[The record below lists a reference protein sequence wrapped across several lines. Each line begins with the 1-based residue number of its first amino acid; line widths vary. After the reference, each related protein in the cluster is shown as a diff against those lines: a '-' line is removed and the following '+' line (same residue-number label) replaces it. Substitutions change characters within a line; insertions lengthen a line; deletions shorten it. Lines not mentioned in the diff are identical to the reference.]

1 MRIALASPYDFA
13 THGGVNQHIE
23 HLRAEFQR
31 LGHEVDLIAPI
42 AGAAEHDVDEP
53 GFHGF
58 GGIVPLP
65 VNGSVARISFSPY
78 LRGRIK
84 DLMAREHFDVVHC
97 HEPLMPALPLMVLRY
112 SRSVNVGTF
121 HAYSETGRGYFYWR
135 PVLARFHEKLDGLIA
150 VSEPAREY
158 ATHFFPGEYRIIP
171 NGVDTSAFTK
181 PAQPFPELMDGRS
194 NLLFLGRFEEE
205 RKGFRYL
212 IRALPWVRQ
221 VYPDVRLVVVGAG
234 DPSRYRDRIRRLGIG
249 ESVVW
254 AGRVSDEERGRYM
267 ASCQLF
273 VAPSTGGESQGVVL
287 LEAMAAGLPVVAGD
301 IPGYAS
307 VLTSGREGLL
317 VPPESEHALAVAIV
331 RLLADPGLRA
341 RMASCGVRKAT
352 EHSWPKV
359 AARLL
364 EFYTEIRERKAFMQR
379 REERRSHL
387 RVVLKRAGRRA

>member
-42 AGAAEHDVDEP
+42 DGADEVNER

-84 DLMAREHFDVVHC
+84 DLMSREQFDVVHC

-112 SRSVNVGTF
+112 SRTVNVGTF
-121 HAYSETGRGYFYWR
+121 HAYSETGRGYYYWR
-135 PVLARFHEKLDGLIA
+135 PVLAHFHGKLDGLIA
-150 VSEPAREY
+150 VSEPARDY
-158 ATHFFPGEYRIIP
+158 AKHFFPGEYRIIP
-171 NGVDTSAFTK
+171 NGVDTSAFMK
-181 PAQPFPELMDGRS
+181 PMEPFRDLMDGRP
-194 NLLFLGRFEEE
+194 NLLFLGRFEED
-205 RKGFRYL
+205 RKGFKYL
-212 IRALPWVRQ
+212 IKALPWVKQ

-234 DPSRYRDRIRRLGIG
+234 DSSKYRDRIRRSGIV
-249 ESVVW
+249 ENVLW
-254 AGRVSDEERGRYM
+254 AGRISDEDRARFM
-267 ASCQLF
+267 ASCQML
-273 VAPSTGGESQGVVL
+273 VAPSTHGESQGVVL

-307 VLTSGREGLL
+307 ILTSGQEGLL
-317 VPPESEHALAVAIV
+317 VPPESEQALSVAIV
-331 RLLADPGLRA
+331 RLLADPALRA
-341 RMASCGVRKAT
+341 RMTSCGVRTAT
-352 EHSWPKV
+352 EYSWPKV

-364 EFYTEIRERKAFMQR
+364 EFYTEIRDRKVWVQR
-379 REERRSHL
+379 REERRKHL
-387 RVVLKRAGRRA
+387 HVVLNRKAGRRA